1 MSKPKIKTPYAQIGQ
16 AGGRRKPALH
26 ASTTAVVQRQGDRA
40 SGDDDEAA
48 TRKFLTGPQVAARYQ
63 ISDMSLYRWLQ
74 DATLG
79 FPPPAMRIRDRRY
92 WLIEDLVRWERS
104 HIPHGDDA
112 VSPA

>member
-1 MSKPKIKTPYAQIGQ
+1 MNNKPKTKTPYAQIGQ
-16 AGGRRKPALH
+16 AGGRRKPQALH
-26 ASTTAVVQRQGDRA
+26 ASTTAG
-40 SGDDDEAA
+40 GDDDEAA

-63 ISDMSLYRWLQ
+63 VSDMSVHRWMK

-92 WLIEDLVRWERS
+92 WLLEDLVRWERS
-104 HIPHGDDA
+104 HIPRGDDA